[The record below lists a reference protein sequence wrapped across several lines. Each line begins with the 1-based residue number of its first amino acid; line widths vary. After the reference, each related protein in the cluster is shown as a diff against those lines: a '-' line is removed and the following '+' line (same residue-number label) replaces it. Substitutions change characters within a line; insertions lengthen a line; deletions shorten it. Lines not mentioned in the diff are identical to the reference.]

1 MTLSFQ
7 LMTNVAWL
15 IGWIIRSPS
24 LVAKRSPSILSAAR
38 ADGGLTPTSHTSG
51 NNAVRTS
58 GLDGL
63 TNNLFWR
70 ITKLSFDCRDLRYDS
85 VSAATNHHLW
95 RIESTGIR

>member
-58 GLDGL
+58 GLDGV

-70 ITKLSFDCRDLRYDS
+70 ITNLSLIGTHLTTDSLRTPELP
-85 VSAATNHHLW
+85 SANSGAV
-95 RIESTGIR
+95 